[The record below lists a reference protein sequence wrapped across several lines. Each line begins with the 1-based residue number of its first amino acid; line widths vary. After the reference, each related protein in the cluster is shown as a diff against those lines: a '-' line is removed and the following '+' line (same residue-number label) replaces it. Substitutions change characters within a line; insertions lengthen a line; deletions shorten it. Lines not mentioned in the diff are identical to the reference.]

1 MPLIPLTDSDFN
13 HYLIAALFS
22 STDEDESLDA
32 RYEAT
37 DFHATAIA
45 KSRLDCEAFLVEN
58 EQDVAALLDGDHE
71 MPDIMHDFWLT
82 RNGHGCGFW
91 DGDYPKEIGDRL
103 TESSDRFG
111 EVNLYV
117 GDEDGAIWLSGSE
130 NDVV

>member
-1 MPLIPLTDSDFN
+1 MPLIPLTDSDFE
-13 HYLIAALFS
+13 HYLVAALFS

-32 RYEAT
+32 RYETT

-58 EQDVAALLDGDHE
+58 EQDVAVLLDGDHE

-111 EVNLYV
+111 EVNIYV
-117 GDEDGAIWLSGSE
+117 GDEGGVIWLSGSE
-130 NDVV
+130 DDVV